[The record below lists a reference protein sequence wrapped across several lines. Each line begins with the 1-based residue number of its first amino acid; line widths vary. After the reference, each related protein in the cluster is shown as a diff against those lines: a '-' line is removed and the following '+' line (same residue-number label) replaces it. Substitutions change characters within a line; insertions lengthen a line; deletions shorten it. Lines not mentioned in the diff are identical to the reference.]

1 MMPRSVCLPG
11 ASGRRRGNHPVTR
24 NDVDGSLMPNVF
36 PFGRLALTIEE
47 VTRYWRMLMGTPS
60 MVALARVT
68 AASDD
73 GEHCF
78 GRWAR
83 VVFESVQHMLKP
95 PSIRILLPAG
105 TRHEKLYFPFPLT
118 LASQTIG
125 ETGCDRP
132 LQRLAPS
139 LATVHLTY
147 SVPPCSQLLPF
158 DLAVSG

>member
-1 MMPRSVCLPG
+1 MMPRSGCLPG
-11 ASGRRRGNHPVTR
+11 ASGRRRGNQPVTR
-24 NDVDGSLMPNVF
+24 NDVDGSLMPSGF

-60 MVALARVT
+60 KGAPARGA

-78 GRWAR
+78 GRSAR

-105 TRHEKLYFPFPLT
+105 KLHEKLYFPFPL
-118 LASQTIG
+118 
-125 ETGCDRP
+125 
-132 LQRLAPS
+132 
-139 LATVHLTY
+139 
-147 SVPPCSQLLPF
+147 
-158 DLAVSG
+158 